1 MKSSRKIRRILLVI
15 LLLLAGSAAYF
26 LIRPP
31 GYRIQAENVSILG
44 SDADLSID
52 RMHVVQN
59 KQGVKNWE
67 LWADTAKIYREKK
80 LTKLESIRIRFYPK
94 NGKPMDIT
102 ADSGVMENDT
112 RNIRVRGNVVVKT
125 EGGPSLRTESLRFF
139 PDEKR
144 IDTDAKIVVA
154 GASFRLTGVGLRGR
168 TDLGRFSLNEKVEAL
183 IFNAASLKPKGKTL
197 KSEPPPLEGKS
208 P

>member
-1 MKSSRKIRRILLVI
+1 MKSSRKIRGILLVI

-31 GYRIQAENVSILG
+31 AYRIQAENVSILG

-59 KQGVKNWE
+59 KQGEKNWE

-80 LTKLESIRIRFYPK
+80 LTKLESIRIRFYPQ

-139 PDEKR
+139 PKEKR
-144 IDTDAKIVVA
+144 IDTDAKIALA
-154 GASFRLTGVGLRGR
+154 GASFLLTGVGLRGR
-168 TDLGRFSLNEKVEAL
+168 TDLGRFSLDKKVEAL
-183 IFNAASLKPKGKTL
+183 IFSAASLKFKGKTL
-197 KSEPPPLEGKS
+197 KTEPPPPEEKL

>member
-1 MKSSRKIRRILLVI
+1 MKSSRKIRGILLAI
-15 LLLLAGSAAYF
+15 LLLLAGSATYF

-31 GYRIQAENVSILG
+31 GYQIQAESVSFLG

-59 KQGVKNWE
+59 KQGKKNWE

-80 LTKLESIRIRFYPK
+80 LTELESIRIRFYPK

-112 RNIRVRGNVVVKT
+112 RNIRIRGNVVVKT
-125 EGGPSLRTESLRFF
+125 AGGTSLRTESLRFF
-139 PDEKR
+139 PKEKR
-144 IDTDAKIVVA
+144 FDTDEKIVVA
-154 GASFRLTGVGLRGR
+154 GASFRLTGVGLHGR
-168 TDLGRFSLNEKVEAL
+168 TDLGQFSLDKNVEAL
-183 IFNAASLKPKGKTL
+183 IFNTASLKPKEKTL
-197 KSEPPPLEGKS
+197 ITEPPPPEGKS